1 MVRFIIIILLALC
14 AFAGGLAL
22 ALFHWFGWQGLLAF
36 PFVILLVAWLGKM
49 VIGKLIKHFAL
60 KLFSMKSGVLKGATM
75 QVHSVLAVAQP
86 AKRANREI
94 TEGEEDE
101 EDDSADDTANEADG
115 EEAGAGEDSDAEE
128 AEDDDQDDED
138 SDDEKVEGPK
148 EYFEIDVTITPRA
161 AEGVWEAGELIL
173 TSDKIAS
180 LLDLEEKQ
188 VGTTEEV
195 LVWNGSV
202 FGPDKEGKYSSTQ
215 RLKLTMAV
223 KPGTSKAWVHYYNEP
238 IGTLELPPWKPA
250 SEAAKSVTDIG

>member
-14 AFAGGLAL
+14 ALAGGLAL

-36 PFVILLVAWLGKM
+36 PFVILLAAWLGKM
-49 VIGKLIKHFAL
+49 VIGKLIKRFAL

-86 AKRANREI
+86 AKRANLEI
-94 TEGEEDE
+94 SDGD
-101 EDDSADDTANEADG
+101 DDDDGDSADEAANET
-115 EEAGAGEDSDAEE
+115 EEEPDET
-128 AEDDDQDDED
+128 ED
-138 SDDEKVEGPK
+138 SDDEEVEDDDEDDDDSDDEEVEGPK

-161 AEGVWEAGELIL
+161 AEGVWEPGELIL

-180 LLDLEEKQ
+180 LLDLEGKQ

-223 KPGTSKAWVHYYNEP
+223 KPGTSTAWVHYYNEP